1 MPLLDGIIYLVTFSN
16 EPGNYRPSSSGKS
29 TSLLEGSASHVCRLV
44 YIYNSQWKYFSEED
58 FMMRQLGINTW
69 EIIQPIQLPS
79 VFLLHGNALTF
90 LKIDT
95 PKITSVKALAP
106 SPRFCDHVSPVP
118 NVNFDWENYKQ
129 KQTPNRKQTEKPQT
143 TITK

>member
-1 MPLLDGIIYLVTFSN
+1 MPISGLQKTAINFS
-16 EPGNYRPSSSGKS
+16 S
-29 TSLLEGSASHVCRLV
+29 
-44 YIYNSQWKYFSEED
+44 
-58 FMMRQLGINTW
+58 
-69 EIIQPIQLPS
+69 
-79 VFLLHGNALTF
+79 FLLN
-90 LKIDT
+90 IDT

-129 KQTPNRKQTEKPQT
+129 KQTPNKKQTEKPQT